1 VNESVRDSDE
11 RRLWRC
17 KVKVRFGW
25 FNTQSTSFKR
35 YSSRLT
41 MAQLEPLLIETGF
54 GDFER
59 LALRGD
65 RTSGHAALLARKLRP
80 AEA

>member
-1 VNESVRDSDE
+1 
-11 RRLWRC
+11 
-17 KVKVRFGW
+17 
-25 FNTQSTSFKR
+25 
-35 YSSRLT
+35 
-41 MAQLEPLLIETGF
+41 LLIETGF